1 MGPIAVLIVVLLGIA
16 VPFITI
22 AGLPLGAL
30 YLIARGHLSVKIA
43 AILLVFPW
51 AYFAVEIARHG
62 YVSVQDR
69 PGMPGSTGP
78 TVNPA
83 IWLLLGLAWLLLHF
97 VHMAPMRR
105 IWAHLLRNAGFHS
118 SSPPESPSQEKQVGD
133 RAE

>member
-1 MGPIAVLIVVLLGIA
+1 MGPVAILFVVLLGIA

-30 YLIARGHLSVKIA
+30 YLIARGQLSVKIA

-51 AYFAVEIARHG
+51 AHFAAQIIRHG

-78 TVNPA
+78 TVNPV
-83 IWLLLGLAWLLLHF
+83 IWLLLGFAWLLLHV
-97 VHMAPMRR
+97 VHKAPMRR
-105 IWAHLLRNAGFHS
+105 IWAHLLRNAGFQS
-118 SSPPESPSQEKQVGD
+118 SSPPEPPSQEKQVSD

>member
-1 MGPIAVLIVVLLGIA
+1 MGPLAVLIVVLLGVI

-22 AGLPLGAL
+22 VGLPLGAL
-30 YLIARGHLSVKIA
+30 YLVVRGHLAVKIA

-51 AYFAVEIARHG
+51 AHFAVQIARHG

-78 TVNPA
+78 TVNPVV
-83 IWLLLGLAWLLLHF
+83 WLLLGFVWLLLHL
-97 VHMAPMRR
+97 VHRAPMRR
-105 IWAHLLRNAGFHS
+105 IWDHLLRNAGLRS
-118 SSPPESPSQEKQVGD
+118 SSPPESPSHEKQVSN